1 MAQENT
7 SSASADELDDETYL
21 RKLVAYRNSGIN
33 YFASYINVEVTE
45 ITVGGAVGHIDVE
58 QHHFNPI
65 GSIHGGC
72 LFALA
77 DTVGGA
83 AACSHRRPCTTMN
96 STMNYLN
103 AAIGMKRLTAVA
115 TEIKSGR
122 KTSVIRIDLFDDTD
136 RLLATVTNTYYYLPG
151 KLELPDTD

>member
-21 RKLVAYRNSGIN
+21 RRLVAYRNSGIN

-45 ITVGGAVGHIDVE
+45 I
-58 QHHFNPI
+58 
-65 GSIHGGC
+65 
-72 LFALA
+72 
-77 DTVGGA
+77 TVGGA

-136 RLLATVTNTYYYLPG
+136 KLLATVTNTYYYLPG